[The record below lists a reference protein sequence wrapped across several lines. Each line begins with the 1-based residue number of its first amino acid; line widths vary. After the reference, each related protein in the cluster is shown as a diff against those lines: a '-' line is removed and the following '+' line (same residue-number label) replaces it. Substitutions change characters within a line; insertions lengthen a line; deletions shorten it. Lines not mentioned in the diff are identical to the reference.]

1 MEQIKEKDIFEIVD
15 QLIITN
21 EKFEKDKLKLY
32 CEYCLSLGKEYL
44 DSVVMPG
51 LYEACEKFNIS
62 NNKMEDIEKETKLG
76 IEAID
81 ICEEILKYT
90 HEQDRMRI
98 AKAKAY
104 CEFFLCYKLD
114 GVNTTEIKERCKK
127 YLENLDNFKR
137 DYKFVLNDNLD
148 NECLLDFGGEED
160 KGIIKLI

>member
-21 EKFEKDKLKLY
+21 EKFEEDKLKLY

-44 DSVVMPG
+44 DSIMPG

-62 NNKMEDIEKETKLG
+62 NNKMEDLEKQIKLG

-81 ICEEILKYT
+81 ICEDIIKYIG
-90 HEQDRMRI
+90 EKGIMKI
-98 AKAKAY
+98 YKAKVF

-114 GVNTTEIKERCKK
+114 GVETTKLKERCKK
-127 YLENLDNFKR
+127 YLENFDNFSR
-137 DYKFVLNDNLD
+137 DYNYELLEYIDNR
-148 NECLLDFGGEED
+148 CLFDLRG
-160 KGIIKLI
+160 KYIKNI

>member
-62 NNKMEDIEKETKLG
+62 NNKMEDIEKEIKLG

-81 ICEEILKYT
+81 ICEEILKYIG
-90 HEQDRMRI
+90 EKDIMKKD
-98 AKAKAY
+98 KAKAY
-104 CEFFLCYKLD
+104 CEFFLCYKMDGLD
-114 GVNTTEIKERCKK
+114 TKELKVRCKK
-127 YLENLDNFKR
+127 YLKDYANFNHYYKLAFNDYLNEERFLELKR
-137 DYKFVLNDNLD
+137 
-148 NECLLDFGGEED
+148 
-160 KGIIKLI
+160 GII

>member
-1 MEQIKEKDIFEIVD
+1 MEQIKEKDIFDIVD
-15 QLIITN
+15 QVVITN

-62 NNKMEDIEKETKLG
+62 NNKMEDIEKEIKLG

-104 CEFFLCYKLD
+104 CEFFLCYIFLCFFVD
-114 GVNTTEIKERCKK
+114 TTEIKERCKK

-148 NECLLDFGGEED
+148 NECLLDLEGKKI
-160 KGIIKLI
+160 KGL

>member
-32 CEYCLSLGKEYL
+32 CKYCLSLGKEYL

-62 NNKMEDIEKETKLG
+62 NNKMEDIEKEIKLG

-81 ICEEILKYT
+81 ICKEILKYI
-90 HEQDRMRI
+90 EEKDLMKI
-98 AKAKAY
+98 YKAKVY
-104 CEFFLCYKLD
+104 CEYFLSHLPVHLK
-114 GVNTTEIKERCKK
+114 TTELEKRSKK
-127 YLENLDNFKR
+127 YLENLDNFER
-137 DYKFVLNDNLD
+137 NYKYVLKDDID
-148 NECLLDFGGEED
+148 NE
-160 KGIIKLI
+160 